1 MKRTRL
7 TRARCALFCLLAA
20 LLAVLCA
27 CTQTQ
32 NAPLAQTVQ
41 YLCEEN
47 PSPGFSSVG
56 GEWLVFAL
64 ARADARTPEGYYEAY
79 LQNLESALHE
89 KGGVLSEKKYTE
101 YSRVVLALTALGK
114 DPSDFA
120 GYDLL
125 RPLADYEQVTRQ
137 GINGP
142 IFALLAL
149 DSRDYAIPAAP
160 EAAVQATRELYVAA
174 LLDAELPGG
183 GWSLGGGA
191 ADIDLTA
198 MALQALAKYRTQ
210 RAVEEAVVR
219 GTALLASL
227 QDDDGGFSSWGESS
241 CESVAQVLV
250 ALTELGI
257 APDDSRFVKNGKTVA
272 DALLRFS
279 CGSGAFAHTLNGNA
293 DAMATEQACYALAA
307 LARAE
312 SGKTALYDMTDVMQ

>member
-1 MKRTRL
+1 MKKTRL
-7 TRARCALFCLLAA
+7 TRAYSALFCLLAA

-27 CTQTQ
+27 CTQKQ
-32 NAPLAQTVQ
+32 KDPLAQTAQ
-41 YLCEEN
+41 YLCKET
-47 PSPGFSSVG
+47 PAPGFASVG

-64 ARADARTPEGYYEAY
+64 ARADAQTPEGYYETY

-89 KGGVLSEKKYTE
+89 KNGVLSEKKYTE
-101 YSRVVLALTALGK
+101 YSRVVLALTALGQ

-120 GYDLL
+120 GYNLL

-149 DSRDYAIPAAP
+149 DSRGYTIPDAP
-160 EAAVQATRELYVAA
+160 EAAVQATRELYVSM
-174 LLDAELPGG
+174 LLDAELSGG

-198 MALQALAKYRTQ
+198 MALQALAKYRDQST
-210 RAVEEAVVR
+210 VEEAVER

-227 QDDDGGFSSWGESS
+227 QDDDGGFSSWGEGS
-241 CESVAQVLV
+241 CESAAQVLV

-257 APDDSRFVKNGKTVA
+257 SPDDSRFVKNGKTVT

-279 CGSGAFAHTLNGNA
+279 RDGGAFAHTMNGSA

-312 SGKTALYDMTDVMQ
+312 RGKTTLYDMTDVMQ